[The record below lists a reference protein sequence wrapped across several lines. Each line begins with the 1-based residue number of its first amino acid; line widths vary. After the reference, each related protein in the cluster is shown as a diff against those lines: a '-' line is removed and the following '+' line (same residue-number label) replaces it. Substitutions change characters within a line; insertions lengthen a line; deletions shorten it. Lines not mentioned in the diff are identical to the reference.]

1 MHIWGKVPNRSLLK
15 AVSSFLVFS
24 SVQLDI
30 RLGTIQQLHHAVVAP
45 TGEGKNDG
53 SIMHRG
59 GWWSKRWCMMVMVQ
73 DLYLMLLFLGLLPQA
88 TAWNSQKISFI
99 RFAVCSTNIFYFVLN
114 MRMMMT
120 TTRWSAKRWCNRK
133 ALPTSLKCLKNG
145 WRNCW
150 IVPYVLLIVVVIEME
165 NIDCENNNNNKTN
178 MNKLFIRQ
186 RLVAYYHKFLL
197 KVETVEQMNSDRFQ
211 IPKTWN
217 STY

>member
-1 MHIWGKVPNRSLLK
+1 
-15 AVSSFLVFS
+15 
-24 SVQLDI
+24 
-30 RLGTIQQLHHAVVAP
+30 
-45 TGEGKNDG
+45 
-53 SIMHRG
+53 
-59 GWWSKRWCMMVMVQ
+59 
-73 DLYLMLLFLGLLPQA
+73 
-88 TAWNSQKISFI
+88 
-99 RFAVCSTNIFYFVLN
+99 
-114 MRMMMT
+114 MT
-120 TTRWSAKRWCNRK
+120 TTHWSAKTWCNRK